1 MTVKEAAKAAVP
13 TAKVGAGA
21 TAGALTIVG
30 FYVLGE
36 LWDIHPPAEVGA
48 AVTVLLTFVASWF
61 TPSKE
66 A

>member
-1 MTVKEAAKAAVP
+1 MSVNATVKAAMPV
-13 TAKVGAGA
+13 AKVASGAVVGA
-21 TAGALTIVG
+21 ITIVL

-48 AVTVLLTFVASWF
+48 AVTTLLAFLAGWF
-61 TPSKE
+61 TPAKE

>member
-1 MTVKEAAKAAVP
+1 MTVKEAAKAATP
-13 TAKVGAGA
+13 TRKVGAGVV
-21 TAGALTIVG
+21 AGAATVIL

-48 AVTVLLTFVASWF
+48 AVTSLITFVASWF
-61 TPSKE
+61 TPAVE